1 METQLQKLKQ
11 RSVLIL
17 IQVVQKHLNLNL
29 MVILMENL
37 TVIPMESLIKSRMI
51 NPIPMI
57 SLINVQMINLIRMMI
72 HLIKIKIKEK
82 KIKKMTRKKNQKAY
96 FVIFFQTF

>member
-1 METQLQKLKQ
+1 MLQQ

-17 IQVVQKHLNLNL
+17 IQVARKHLNLNL
-29 MVILMENL
+29 TVIL
-37 TVIPMESLIKSRMI
+37 TVIPMESPIKNLMVIPIKNLMI
-51 NPIPMI
+51 NPIQMI

-72 HLIKIKIKEK
+72 HLIKIKEK
-82 KIKKMTRKKNQKAY
+82 KIKKMIRKKNQKAY